1 MIENEDS
8 TRRFNIFVIGKKTVK
23 TNNRK
28 INWNIN
34 PNIKHRIQ
42 NKLQDVKNKNMKCV
56 NKSLL
61 W

>member
-28 INWNIN
+28 IN
-34 PNIKHRIQ
+34 
-42 NKLQDVKNKNMKCV
+42 
-56 NKSLL
+56 
-61 W
+61 